1 MSFNIL
7 CLLVIWIYSSVI
19 VYTLLVSL
27 LPFFPIIDINYMDS
41 LININYLHKL
51 ILSVD
56 VLVSFPKSLKNFEI
70 VKGSYLGFQWL
81 VKEGS
86 STPRM
91 EKVTS
96 FINCKENKK

>member
-7 CLLVIWIYSSVI
+7 CLLVTWIYSSVI

-27 LPFFPIIDINYMDS
+27 LPFFPIIDINYIDS

-70 VKGSYLGFQWL
+70 VKGFYFSDWL
-81 VKEGS
+81 KKVFL
-86 STPRM
+86 TPRM

-96 FINCKENKK
+96 FINCKENMT